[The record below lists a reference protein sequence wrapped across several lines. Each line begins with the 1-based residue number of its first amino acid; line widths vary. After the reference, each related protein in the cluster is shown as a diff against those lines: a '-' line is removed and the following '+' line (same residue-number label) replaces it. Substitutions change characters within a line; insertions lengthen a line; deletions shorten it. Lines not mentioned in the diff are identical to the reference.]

1 MCTSSSATGFQ
12 STLPA
17 WGETSIP
24 FPFFAPIKISIHS
37 PRMGRDMAD
46 PCLCRAS
53 YNFNPLSP
61 HGERPSLQVG
71 RWWSLSFQSTL
82 PAWGETKARGS
93 HAYSHAQ
100 KISIHSPRMGRDCRK
115 DCLSR
120 HTRRFQSTLPAWGE
134 TVALVFL
141 LAHIAISIHSPRMG
155 RDSRGGEDMMEEL
168 ISIHSPRMGRDPFPS
183 GCSGCPDYFNPL
195 SPHGERHSGRERS
208 RP

>member
-1 MCTSSSATGFQ
+1 MALSPGREKNFISIHSPRRGRDRHGVFLPAETQKFQ

-17 WGETSIP
+17 WGET
-24 FPFFAPIKISIHS
+24 AYVRAADMIS
-37 PRMGRDMAD
+37 P
-46 PCLCRAS
+46 
-53 YNFNPLSP
+53 
-61 HGERPSLQVG
+61 
-71 RWWSLSFQSTL
+71 FQSTL
-82 PAWGETKARGS
+82 PAWGETHLYGQGIR
-93 HAYSHAQ
+93 
-100 KISIHSPRMGRDCRK
+100 
-115 DCLSR
+115 
-120 HTRRFQSTLPAWGE
+120 TNEFQSTLPAWGE

>member
-1 MCTSSSATGFQ
+1 MALSPGREKNFISFHSPRMGRDWIAAGPCLRSIISIHSPRMGRDGETANATPNTMKFQ

-17 WGETSIP
+17 WGET
-24 FPFFAPIKISIHS
+24 AYVRAADMIS
-37 PRMGRDMAD
+37 P
-46 PCLCRAS
+46 
-53 YNFNPLSP
+53 
-61 HGERPSLQVG
+61 
-71 RWWSLSFQSTL
+71 FQSTL
-82 PAWGETKARGS
+82 PAWGETHLYGQGIR
-93 HAYSHAQ
+93 
-100 KISIHSPRMGRDCRK
+100 
-115 DCLSR
+115 
-120 HTRRFQSTLPAWGE
+120 TNEFQSTLPAWGE